1 MKDRRT
7 DEILSAYIEAL
18 FGHPEEFLQ
27 TNLTDDEQDEL
38 APLFTLAEQLQQ
50 SLPPVQPPAAFAH
63 SLGKELAG
71 SARHQIAAAR
81 RMRRS
86 VLIGAAT
93 VGSLLSIASVIGV
106 IVYII
111 SRLRA
116 GTRPSPLDSA

>member
-7 DEILSAYIEAL
+7 DEILSAHTEAL
-18 FGHPEEFLQ
+18 FGHSEELWQ
-27 TNLTDDEQDEL
+27 VDLTDEEQDEL
-38 APLFTLAEQLQQ
+38 GPLFTLAERLQH

-81 RMRRS
+81 RLRRG

-93 VGSLLSIASVIGV
+93 VGSLVSIASVIGA

-116 GTRPSPLDSA
+116 RPPAQAN

>member
-81 RMRRS
+81 RMRPTRLDINRALASARALPFRS
-86 VLIGAAT
+86 L
-93 VGSLLSIASVIGV
+93 
-106 IVYII
+106 
-111 SRLRA
+111 
-116 GTRPSPLDSA
+116 